1 LLSARPLLLRT
12 SLIAFFSPSL
22 SLSGLLGQMFDG
34 VLRPLDQI
42 KTVSNSIYIPRGI
55 HVDALPKDKL
65 WEFIP
70 DPSLKVRFA
79 DAHCN
84 ITVLTRVALFCNV
97 RSVLA

>member
-1 LLSARPLLLRT
+1 MLSARPLLLRI
-12 SLIAFFSPSL
+12 SLIAFFSP

-79 DAHCN
+79 DASRT
-84 ITVLTRVALFCNV
+84 ITLLF
-97 RSVLA
+97 